1 MRYPNRIEVRMLEP
15 NDVLKELQDLR
26 DNGFLSDALLRRAV
40 KDVAA
45 SDDRFDWVGV
55 YLVNSEENVIWL
67 HNYVGKPTTH
77 SKIPIGE
84 GICGTAVAEG
94 KNTSVPDVSAVDH
107 YIMSDRRIKSEMV
120 VLIRGGDEIFGLID
134 VDSRTE
140 EAFTDEDGAAIQLL
154 ADKLAEQLA
163 QERG

>member
-1 MRYPNRIEVRMLEP
+1 MLEP

-26 DNGFLSDALLRRAV
+26 DNGFLSDALLRRTV

-55 YLVNSEENVIWL
+55 YLVNPEENVIWL

-94 KNTSVPDVSAVDH
+94 ENTNVPDVSAVDH

-120 VLIRGGDEIFGLID
+120 VLIRGGDEIYGLID

-140 EAFTDEDGAAIQLL
+140 EAFTDEDSVAIQLL